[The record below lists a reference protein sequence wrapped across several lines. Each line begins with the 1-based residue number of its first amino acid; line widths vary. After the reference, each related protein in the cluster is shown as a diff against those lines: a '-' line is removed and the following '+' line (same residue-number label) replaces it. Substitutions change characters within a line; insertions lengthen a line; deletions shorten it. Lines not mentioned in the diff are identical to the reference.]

1 MSYAAVAAKNAPP
14 EEEQP
19 QPNQDL
25 LEGHFKGETELASLP
40 DVNHKMAVV
49 DRDWSAHPETETS
62 AGIKA
67 SDDTTALL
75 NSVHHAPP
83 PADGPHVS
91 EVAPD
96 PVPTPSR
103 AEQEKAV
110 AEKRKQAK
118 AEADELKKDLKK
130 AAGEVDAAAGQVKD
144 DASKAASAVKR
155 DVNQAA
161 SAVKKDASQAASAVK
176 NDVKAVASDAKAK
189 VEQVKANA
197 PHSAEEAGARTGA
210 AIDNAA
216 HKAKQL
222 SHQAEAKAKAAGEK
236 VEARAEDLARDVK
249 SAAANASD
257 KAAELSRDAERKAS
271 ELKKQAGEKLERAET
286 ALENYA
292 TRAREI
298 LLRPGTLGG
307 LMGVANV
314 GLLSTLGY
322 YAYTRRNV
330 PWNRNY
336 VAAAVASTLSLF
348 ASEGV
353 VAERYSTTPEGRVEL
368 ERAKQEGSRAYV
380 HAREIVLRPQV
391 AGGALGAL
399 NVAVLAVVGYFGY
412 QNWNMPA
419 WDKKLVSAITCGLI
433 SLSAAEG
440 LAANVYKQKELPR
453 QKRKGNA

>member
-1 MSYAAVAAKNAPP
+1 M
-14 EEEQP
+14 
-19 QPNQDL
+19 L
-25 LEGHFKGETELASLP
+25 
-40 DVNHKMAVV
+40 
-49 DRDWSAHPETETS
+49 DRDWTAHPETETS

-83 PADGPHVS
+83 PVDGPHVS

-96 PVPTPSR
+96 PVPTPSK
-103 AEQEKAV
+103 AEQEKA
-110 AEKRKQAK
+110 AEEKRKQAK
-118 AEADELKKDLKK
+118 AEADELKKSLKK
-130 AAGEVDAAAGQVKD
+130 AAGEVDAAAGEVKED
-144 DASKAASAVKR
+144 VNKAAR
-155 DVNQAA
+155 
-161 SAVKKDASQAASAVK
+161 AVKKDASQAASAVK
-176 NDVKAVASDAKAK
+176 NDVKAAASDVKAK
-189 VEQVKANA
+189 VDEVKAKA
-197 PHSAEEAGARTGA
+197 PSSAEEAGARTGA

-257 KAAELSRDAERKAS
+257 KAAELGRDAERKAS

-292 TRAREI
+292 ARAREI

-353 VAERYSTTPEGRVEL
+353 VAERYSTTPEGRQEL

-380 HAREIVLRPQV
+380 HAREVVLRPQV

-399 NVAVLAVVGYFGY
+399 NVAVLAVGESRCYY
-412 QNWNMPA
+412 
-419 WDKKLVSAITCGLI
+419 
-433 SLSAAEG
+433 SL
-440 LAANVYKQKELPR
+440 
-453 QKRKGNA
+453 

>member
-1 MSYAAVAAKNAPP
+1 MSYAAIAAKNAPP

-19 QPNQDL
+19 QPSQDL
-25 LEGHFKGETELASLP
+25 LEGGFKGETELPELP
-40 DVNHKMAVV
+40 DVNHKIAVV

-62 AGIKA
+62 TGIKA
-67 SDDTTALL
+67 DDTAALL
-75 NSVHHAPP
+75 NSAHHAPP
-83 PADGPHVS
+83 PADEPHVS

-96 PVPTPSR
+96 PTPAPSK
-103 AEQEKAV
+103 AE
-110 AEKRKQAK
+110 AEKTAEEHRKQAK
-118 AEADELKKDLKK
+118 AEAEALKKDLNK
-130 AAGEVDAAAGQVKD
+130 AAGKVENAAGQVKE
-144 DASKAASAVKR
+144 DAKSAAANVKNDVNQASNAVRKDADAAASAVKGN
-155 DVNQAA
+155 VKSAA
-161 SAVKKDASQAASAVK
+161 A
-176 NDVKAVASDAKAK
+176 DVKAK
-189 VEQVKANA
+189 VDNVKANA
-197 PHSAEEAGARTGA
+197 PSSAEEAGARTGA

-222 SHQAEAKAKAAGEK
+222 SHEAEAKAKAAGSK
-236 VEARAEDLARDVK
+236 IEAHAEDLARDVK
-249 SAAANASD
+249 SAAAQASD
-257 KAAELSRDAERKAS
+257 KASELGRDAERKAS
-271 ELKKQAGEKLERAET
+271 ELKKQAGEKLGRAES
-286 ALENYA
+286 ALETYA
-292 TRAREI
+292 ARAREI

-314 GLLSTLGY
+314 GLISTLGY

-336 VAAAVASTLSLF
+336 VAAAIASTLSLF
-348 ASEGV
+348 ATEGI
-353 VAERYSTTPEGRVEL
+353 VAERYSTTPEGRQEL
-368 ERAKQEGSRAYV
+368 ERAKEEGSRAYV

-399 NVAVLAVVGYFGY
+399 NVAVLAALGYFGY
-412 QNWNMPA
+412 QNWNKPA